1 MIIMLQYRNGIFCY
15 WKYFVKQQNEN
26 IYYRSISIWYKM
38 YASCKIYFLI
48 FLLRYQKLGCHA
60 WPYSFK
66 FNAKTFL
73 YELRL
78 IGLLYTLSEKRVVN
92 RALICFTHSQ
102 DIINAQIL
110 LIIHNVVSPPP
121 LICAIL
127 ILPKQE

>member
-1 MIIMLQYRNGIFCY
+1 
-15 WKYFVKQQNEN
+15 
-26 IYYRSISIWYKM
+26 M

-121 LICAIL
+121 LICALL
-127 ILPKQE
+127 ILPKEE